1 MSATEEWAGALT
13 LDVNAWATG
22 TSVNS
27 VRYGGATSGTHTAAL
42 LAGGV
47 NDTAKVAVT
56 ETWNG
61 SSWTEVGDLNTAR
74 RAIGGIGISTAALAT
89 CGYAGAITNI
99 NESWNGSAWTETT
112 DLNTSKTYRVGA
124 GTQTAGIVAGGLP
137 AGGNTETWNG
147 SAWTEVNDMNTGR
160 YAHAGGGTQTA
171 LLVYGGEPSRAI
183 TEDWDGIS
191 WAEVADL
198 NTGRDPYGQ
207 GTGTST
213 NNLCI
218 GGWITAATAA
228 TEEWSQGKT
237 TKTVDTD

>member
-1 MSATEEWAGALT
+1 
-13 LDVNAWATG
+13 
-22 TSVNS
+22 
-27 VRYGGATSGTHTAAL
+27 
-42 LAGGV
+42 
-47 NDTAKVAVT
+47 
-56 ETWNG
+56 
-61 SSWTEVGDLNTAR
+61 
-74 RAIGGIGISTAALAT
+74 
-89 CGYAGAITNI
+89 
-99 NESWNGSAWTETT
+99 
-112 DLNTSKTYRVGA
+112 
-124 GTQTAGIVAGGLP
+124 
-137 AGGNTETWNG
+137 
-147 SAWTEVNDMNTGR
+147 MNTGR